1 MKFEIENFITKL
13 NSIKCSESIEF
24 RSRFQKT
31 WLKYLV
37 DKNQKTE
44 KELLRMMFEYQKFLK
59 VSQQADSQIRLSSNK
74 K

>member
-1 MKFEIENFITKL
+1 MQWKYWASVEV
-13 NSIKCSESIEF
+13 S
-24 RSRFQKT
+24 KT
-31 WLKYLV
+31 WLKYLA

-59 VSQQADSQIRLSSNK
+59 VSQQADSQIRVSLNK